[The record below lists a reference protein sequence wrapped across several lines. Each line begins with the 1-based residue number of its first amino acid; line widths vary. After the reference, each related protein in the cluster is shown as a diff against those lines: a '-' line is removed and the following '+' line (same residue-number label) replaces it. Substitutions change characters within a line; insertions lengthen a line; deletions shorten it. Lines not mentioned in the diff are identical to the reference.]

1 MSQSLLPKSKYLE
14 AFKAAA
20 NEAREAYHLIGDNL
34 LVEEIPEEELKTKS
48 GLVIATG
55 DRKMIDGVEANRPVF
70 VRVLAVGEGYYQED
84 LDSFPPKDKVV
95 PLDVQVGDIILV
107 GKLSVAWFSAFG
119 NVVTSKGCRI
129 GRCRESDIAQRF
141 NGEEGYA
148 KYFNTLN
155 QVIEKGDK

>member
-1 MSQSLLPKSKYLE
+1 MNQSLLPKSKYLE
-14 AFKAAA
+14 AFKAVA
-20 NEAREAYHLIGDNL
+20 EVAREAYHLIGDNL

-48 GLVIATG
+48 GLVLATG

-70 VRVLAVGEGYYQED
+70 VRVLAVGEGYYQDED
-84 LDSFPPKDKVV
+84 KSSSSPQVV
-95 PLDVQVGDIILV
+95 PLDVNVGDIILV

-119 NVVTSKGCRI
+119 NLVTSKGCRI

-141 NGEEGYA
+141 KGEEGYA

-155 QVIEKGDK
+155 QVIEKGENK